1 MGDSLPAASA
11 FAHVMSEFLQNLVV
25 CFPENQGPASALSM
39 LQLVGE
45 TAHEAMASAW
55 WKFSRPIAAA
65 IRERDA
71 ALTMRAFDESEFQMM
86 RQLGAG
92 TILADSVDAETRAS
106 VWQYMDSL
114 TSLSELAVAGKPV
127 APAAPAAPATP
138 AAPAAPAAPVAPVAP
153 SVFPVTSAMAPP
165 AVAPKPAPPAAAPPV
180 AAPKPADLLK
190 GITSAIPEIFKS
202 LNDVLK
208 SDENGP
214 LSSLIKQMVN
224 PNQLQSGFSGNLMSN
239 MQAEPD
245 TAVMEQVSADT
256 GLTAAMITEK
266 LRRLEL
272 YEKRRNA
279 KKKN

>member
-25 CFPENQGPASALSM
+25 CFPEHQGPASALSM

-71 ALTMRAFDESEFQMM
+71 ALTMRAFDESEFQIM

-127 APAAPAAPATP
+127 APATPAAPVAP
-138 AAPAAPAAPVAPVAP
+138 AAPAAPAAP

-272 YEKRRNA
+272 YEKRRNT
-279 KKKN
+279 KKKK

>member
-114 TSLSELAVAGKPV
+114 TSLSERRARHARHARHARRAVCIPRYFCDG
-127 APAAPAAPATP
+127 PARGSAEACAARGGAIRGSAEACRFAQRHHQCHPGDLQESQRRAQERRERPA
-138 AAPAAPAAPVAPVAP
+138 
-153 SVFPVTSAMAPP
+153 
-165 AVAPKPAPPAAAPPV
+165 
-180 AAPKPADLLK
+180 
-190 GITSAIPEIFKS
+190 
-202 LNDVLK
+202 
-208 SDENGP
+208 
-214 LSSLIKQMVN
+214 
-224 PNQLQSGFSGNLMSN
+224 
-239 MQAEPD
+239 
-245 TAVMEQVSADT
+245 
-256 GLTAAMITEK
+256 
-266 LRRLEL
+266 
-272 YEKRRNA
+272 
-279 KKKN
+279 

>member
-114 TSLSELAVAGKPV
+114 TSLSELAVAGK
-127 APAAPAAPATP
+127 
-138 AAPAAPAAPVAPVAP
+138 PVAP